1 MNWKKPTS
9 APYWPRPELWTRR
22 PKRWASMLRPC
33 IANASSTT
41 CEQHPMKLAM
51 KLRTRLFLSISA
63 LITVALLGLLL
74 GLVSVMQ
81 MAKSQEALIKH
92 NFVTLDLG
100 LKLRQNLGDQLV
112 MMLNEQPDRNA
123 LQQAQEQFRELLAQG
138 VEHDAQNS
146 IDTGFDQARV
156 DYQQFLQTYQQNR
169 DGAPSLRDD
178 AALSDSFN
186 KLRNGLLAAHKQA
199 LTNINEAESNSRER
213 ALWVAALLGLVGI
226 AVLGIGF
233 ITAHGI
239 ARRFGAP
246 IEALA
251 KAADNIGQG
260 NFEVTLPISSAAEM
274 NLLTRRFGIMA
285 EALRQHQATNI
296 DELLAGQQRLQAV
309 LDSIDDGLLMIDRQ
323 GRLEHLNPVAQR
335 QLGWDEDRLGQ
346 GLGEALQ
353 RPELDEQL
361 YLTLRGGTLD
371 RAPDDLSVEVDGET
385 RLLTYSLTPVSHT
398 KGHILGAVMVLHDV
412 TEQRAFERVRSEFV
426 LRASH
431 ELRTPVTG
439 MHMAFGLLQE
449 RVHFPTESRE
459 ADLLNTVNEEMQR
472 LMQLINDLLNF
483 SRYQN
488 GLQKLTLGPCDVSE
502 MLNNARQRFAD
513 QAEEQNI
520 VIVVEIQEPL
530 PHLHADHTQL
540 DRVLDNL
547 LDNALRHTPQNGLI
561 RLQARRHGERV
572 IISVEDN
579 GEGIAYGQQGRIF
592 EPFVQVGRKK
602 GGAGLGLALCKEIVQ
617 LHGGRMGVYSRPTQ
631 GTQFYMALPL

>member
-1 MNWKKPTS
+1 
-9 APYWPRPELWTRR
+9 
-22 PKRWASMLRPC
+22 
-33 IANASSTT
+33 
-41 CEQHPMKLAM
+41 MKLAM

-81 MAKSQEALIKH
+81 MAATQEALVRE

-100 LKLRQNLGDQLV
+100 LKLRQTLGDQLMV
-112 MMLNEQPDRNA
+112 MVNETPNPAAFESSRQRY
-123 LQQAQEQFRELLAQG
+123 LQLLDEGIAHEQAGNGDLY
-138 VEHDAQNS
+138 
-146 IDTGFDQARV
+146 GFKQAKADYLDFLEAYSQAREPTQV
-156 DYQQFLQTYQQNR
+156 LS
-169 DGAPSLRDD
+169 GKE
-178 AALSDSFN
+178 ALTEKFN
-186 KLRNGLLAAHKQA
+186 ALRNGLITEHKRA
-199 LTNINEAESNSRER
+199 LDSINDTERRARER
-213 ALWVAALLGLVGI
+213 ALLIAGLLGLVGL
-226 AVLGIGF
+226 AVLIIGF
-233 ITAHGI
+233 VTAHAI

-246 IEALA
+246 IEALVQ
-251 KAADNIGQG
+251 AADNIGQG
-260 NFEVTLPISSAAEM
+260 NFEVTLPVSSAVEM
-274 NLLTRRFGIMA
+274 NQLTKRFGIMA
-285 EALRQHQATNI
+285 EALREHQAMNI

-309 LDSIDDGLLMIDRQ
+309 LDSIDDGLLMIDRD
-323 GRLEHLNPVAQR
+323 GHLEHLNPVAQR
-335 QLGWDEDRLGQ
+335 QLGWDTDRLGQ
-346 GLGEALQ
+346 GLGTALE

-361 YLTLRGGTLD
+361 QLVLRGGTLE
-371 RAPDDLSVEVDGET
+371 RAPEDLSVEVDGES

-398 KGHILGAVMVLHDV
+398 QGHILGAVMVLHDV

-439 MHMAFGLLQE
+439 MHMAFGLFRE
-449 RVHFPTESRE
+449 RAKFPADSRE
-459 ADLLNTVNEEMQR
+459 ADLLDTVNEEMQR

-488 GLQKLTLGPCDVSE
+488 GLQKLTLAPCVIDDLLE
-502 MLNNARQRFAD
+502 QARARFAG
-513 QAEEQNI
+513 ASALKGIELL
-520 VIVVEIQEPL
+520 VEVQGPL
-530 PHLHADHTQL
+530 PRLQVDQGQL

-547 LDNALRHTPQNGLI
+547 IDNALRHTAEGGLI

-617 LHGGRMGVYSRPTQ
+617 LHGGRMGVYSRPGQ
-631 GTQFYMALPL
+631 GTQFYMALAV

>member
-1 MNWKKPTS
+1 
-9 APYWPRPELWTRR
+9 
-22 PKRWASMLRPC
+22 
-33 IANASSTT
+33 
-41 CEQHPMKLAM
+41 MKLAM

-81 MAKSQEALIKH
+81 MASSQEALVRN
-92 NFVTLDLG
+92 NFATLDLG
-100 LKLRQNLGDQLV
+100 LKLRQTLGDQLIV
-112 MMLNEQPDRNA
+112 MLSDQPDDGAFERSR
-123 LQQAQEQFRELLAQG
+123 QKYFELLDEGIAHEQKG
-138 VEHDAQNS
+138 DGIQY
-146 IDTGFDQARV
+146 GFSQAKA
-156 DYQQFLQTYQQNR
+156 DYQSFLEAYAQSR
-169 DGAPSLRDD
+169 DTTHVLSGNE
-178 AALSDSFN
+178 ALTEKFN
-186 KLRNGLLAAHKQA
+186 ALRNGLLTEHKRA
-199 LTNINEAESNSRER
+199 LDNINETQRSARDR
-213 ALWVAALLGLVGI
+213 ALLVAGLLGLVGL
-226 AVLGIGF
+226 AVLIIGF
-233 ITAHGI
+233 ITAHAI

-251 KAADNIGQG
+251 QAADNIGQG
-260 NFEVTLPISSAAEM
+260 NFEVTLPISSAVEM
-274 NLLTRRFGIMA
+274 NLLTKRFGIMA
-285 EALRQHQATNI
+285 EALREHQATNI

-309 LDSIDDGLLMIDRQ
+309 LDSIDDGLLMIDR
-323 GRLEHLNPVAQR
+323 GGYLEHLNPVAQR
-335 QLGWDEDRLGQ
+335 QLGWDADRLGQ
-346 GLGEALQ
+346 GLGSALE

-361 YLTLRGGTLD
+361 QLVLRGGTLE
-371 RAPDDLSVEVDGET
+371 RAPEDLSIEVDGES

-398 KGHILGAVMVLHDV
+398 QGHILGAVMVLHDV

-439 MHMAFGLLQE
+439 MHMAFGLFRE
-449 RVHFPTESRE
+449 RAKFPEDSRE
-459 ADLLNTVNEEMQR
+459 ADLLDTVNEEMQR

-488 GLQKLTLGPCDVSE
+488 GLQKLTLAPCSIDE
-502 MLNNARQRFAD
+502 LLEEARLRFAGVAQD
-513 QAEEQNI
+513 SGI
-520 VIVVEIQEPL
+520 DLLVEVQGPL
-530 PHLHADHTQL
+530 PRLQADKVQL

-547 LDNALRHTPQNGLI
+547 IDNALRHTGPDGQI

-617 LHGGRMGVYSRPTQ
+617 LHGGRMGVYSRPGQ
-631 GTQFYMALPL
+631 GTQFYMALAV

>member
-1 MNWKKPTS
+1 
-9 APYWPRPELWTRR
+9 
-22 PKRWASMLRPC
+22 
-33 IANASSTT
+33 
-41 CEQHPMKLAM
+41 MKLAM
-51 KLRTRLFLSISA
+51 KLRTRLFFSISA
-63 LITVALLGLLL
+63 LITVALLGLVL

-81 MAKSQEALIKH
+81 MASSQESLIQQ
-92 NFVTLDLG
+92 NFVTLDTG

-112 MMLNEQPDRNA
+112 MMLNETPNSERLGK
-123 LQQAQEQFRELLAQG
+123 LQDQFRVLLEQG
-138 VEHDAQNS
+138 VENDERNNV
-146 IDTGFDQARV
+146 DNGFHEARA
-156 DYQQFLQTYQQNR
+156 DYQKFVDAYEASRQSARSMR
-169 DGAPSLRDD
+169 DNTELTEA
-178 AALSDSFN
+178 FN
-186 KLRNGLLAAHKQA
+186 NLRNNLLVAHRQS
-199 LTNINEAESNSRER
+199 LDNISKVEIHSRER
-213 ALWVAALLGLVGI
+213 ALWVAGLLGLVGI
-226 AVLGIGF
+226 AVLCIGF

-251 KAADNIGQG
+251 KAADSIGKG
-260 NFEVTLPISSAAEM
+260 NFEVTLPIASGAEM

-285 EALRQHQATNI
+285 EALRQHQVTNV

-335 QLGWDEDRLGQ
+335 QLGWEEPKLGQ
-346 GLGEALQ
+346 GLGAALE

-361 YLTLRGGTLD
+361 YLTLRGGTLE
-371 RAPDDLSVEVDGET
+371 RAPEDLSIEVDGES

-439 MHMAFGLLQE
+439 MHMAFGLFRE
-449 RVHFPTESRE
+449 RSKFPPDSRE
-459 ADLLNTVNEEMQR
+459 SDLLDTVNEEMQR

-488 GLQKLTLGPCDVSE
+488 GLQKLALAPVSIE
-502 MLNNARQRFAD
+502 DMLEEARQRFEEKAH
-513 QAEEQNI
+513 EQNI
-520 VIVVEIQEPL
+520 VLSIETQEPL
-530 PHLHADHTQL
+530 PRLHADRAQL
-540 DRVLDNL
+540 ERVLDNL
-547 LDNALRHTPQNGLI
+547 MDNALRHTPENGLI

-617 LHGGRMGVYSRPTQ
+617 LHGGRMGVYSRPGQ

>member
-1 MNWKKPTS
+1 
-9 APYWPRPELWTRR
+9 
-22 PKRWASMLRPC
+22 
-33 IANASSTT
+33 
-41 CEQHPMKLAM
+41 MKLAM

-81 MAKSQEALIKH
+81 MARTQESLIQH
-92 NFVTLDLG
+92 NFAILDLG

-112 MMLNEQPDRNA
+112 LMTGAKRD
-123 LQQAQEQFRELLAQG
+123 QAELERIQSQFEELLEEGSVQ
-138 VEHDAQNS
+138 DTQQNVRNGFEKTKGDYRQF
-146 IDTGFDQARV
+146 IDTWKQYCNDARGIRGV
-156 DYQQFLQTYQQNR
+156 PQ
-169 DGAPSLRDD
+169 
-178 AALSDSFN
+178 LSDSFDN
-186 KLRNGLLAAHKQA
+186 LRNGLLAVHRKA
-199 LTNINEAESNSRER
+199 LENISSAEINSRDR
-213 ALWVAALLGLVGI
+213 ALWIAGLLGLVGL
-226 AVLGIGF
+226 AVLCIGF
-233 ITAHGI
+233 VTAHGI

-251 KAADNIGQG
+251 KAADRIGEG
-260 NFEVTLPISSAAEM
+260 DYEVTLPISSAAEM

-323 GRLEHLNPVAQR
+323 GHLEHLNPVAQR
-335 QLGWDEDRLGQ
+335 QLGWDESRLGQ
-346 GLGEALQ
+346 SLGDALG

-361 YLTLRGGTLD
+361 HLVLRGGTLE
-371 RAPDDLSVEVDGET
+371 RAPEDLAIEIDGES
-385 RLLTYSLTPVSHT
+385 RLLTYSMTPVSHT

-449 RVHFPTESRE
+449 RLHFAPETRE
-459 ADLLNTVNEEMQR
+459 ADLLNTVTEEMQR

-488 GLQKLTLGPCDVSE
+488 GLQKLKLAPCSIETLLEEARARFEDKALEQDIVL
-502 MLNNARQRFAD
+502 MLD
-513 QAEEQNI
+513 M
-520 VIVVEIQEPL
+520 QEPM
-530 PHLHADHTQL
+530 PRLHADQSQL
-540 DRVLDNL
+540 ERVLDNL

-561 RLQARRHGERV
+561 RLQARRHGERA

-617 LHGGRMGVYSRPTQ
+617 LHGGRMGVYSRPGQ

>member
-1 MNWKKPTS
+1 
-9 APYWPRPELWTRR
+9 
-22 PKRWASMLRPC
+22 
-33 IANASSTT
+33 
-41 CEQHPMKLAM
+41 MKLTM

-81 MAKSQEALIKH
+81 MAKAQESLVQQ
-92 NFVTLDLG
+92 NFITLDLG

-112 MMLNEQPDRNA
+112 MMLKGQPDQA
-123 LQQAQEQFRELLAQG
+123 AILQARQQFQSLLAQG
-138 VEHDAQNS
+138 IENDTQNNLHNGFTQ
-146 IDTGFDQARV
+146 TGV
-156 DYQQFLQTYQQNR
+156 DYQRFIQDFEQSQRQPSEMR
-169 DGAPSLRDD
+169 DKV
-178 AALSDSFN
+178 ALTSSFDV
-186 KLRNGLLAAHKQA
+186 LRNGLIDAHRQA
-199 LTNINEAESNSRER
+199 LENINQTQNSARER
-213 ALWVAALLGLVGI
+213 ALWVSALLGLVGI
-226 AVLGIGF
+226 AVLCIGF

-239 ARRFGAP
+239 AQRFGAP

-335 QLGWDEDRLGQ
+335 QLGWDENRLGQ
-346 GLGEALQ
+346 GLGAALQ

-361 YLTLRGGTLD
+361 YLTLRGGSLD
-371 RAPDDLSVEVDGET
+371 RAPDDLAIEVDGES

-398 KGHILGAVMVLHDV
+398 KGHILGAVMVLRDV

-449 RVHFPTESRE
+449 RVHFAADSRE
-459 ADLLNTVNEEMQR
+459 TDLLNTVNEEMQR

-488 GLQKLTLGPCDVSE
+488 GLQKLSLAPCALDD
-502 MLNNARQRFAD
+502 LLDQARQRFAE
-513 QAEEQNI
+513 QADEQNI
-520 VIVVEIQEPL
+520 ALLVEIQEPL
-530 PHLHADHTQL
+530 PRLNGDKTQL
-540 DRVLDNL
+540 ERVLDNL

-572 IISVEDN
+572 IVSIEDN

-617 LHGGRMGVYSRPTQ
+617 LHGGRMGVYSRPGQ
-631 GTQFYMALPL
+631 GTQFYMALPI

>member
-1 MNWKKPTS
+1 
-9 APYWPRPELWTRR
+9 
-22 PKRWASMLRPC
+22 
-33 IANASSTT
+33 
-41 CEQHPMKLAM
+41 M

-81 MAKSQEALIKH
+81 MARTQESLIQH
-92 NFVTLDLG
+92 NFAILDLG

-112 MMLNEQPDRNA
+112 LMTGANRD
-123 LQQAQEQFRELLAQG
+123 QAELERIQNQFEELLEEGSVQ
-138 VEHDAQNS
+138 DTQQNVRNGFEKTKGDYRQF
-146 IDTGFDQARV
+146 IDTWKQYGNDARGIRGVPQLSESFD
-156 DYQQFLQTYQQNR
+156 N
-169 DGAPSLRDD
+169 
-178 AALSDSFN
+178 
-186 KLRNGLLAAHKQA
+186 LRNGLLTVHRKA
-199 LTNINEAESNSRER
+199 LENISSAEINSRDR
-213 ALWVAALLGLVGI
+213 ALWIAGLLGLVGL
-226 AVLGIGF
+226 AVLCIGF
-233 ITAHGI
+233 VTAHGI

-251 KAADNIGQG
+251 KAADRIGEG
-260 NFEVTLPISSAAEM
+260 DYEVTLPISSAAEM

-323 GRLEHLNPVAQR
+323 GHLEHLNPVAQR
-335 QLGWDEDRLGQ
+335 QLGWDESRLGQ
-346 GLGEALQ
+346 SLGDALG

-361 YLTLRGGTLD
+361 HLVLRGGTLE
-371 RAPDDLSVEVDGET
+371 RAPEDLSIEIDGES
-385 RLLTYSLTPVSHT
+385 RLLTYSMTPVSHT

-449 RVHFPTESRE
+449 RLHFAPETRE
-459 ADLLNTVNEEMQR
+459 ADLLNTVTEEMQR

-488 GLQKLTLGPCDVSE
+488 GLQKLKLAPCSIETLLEEARARFEDKALEQDIVL
-502 MLNNARQRFAD
+502 MLD
-513 QAEEQNI
+513 M
-520 VIVVEIQEPL
+520 QEPM
-530 PHLHADHTQL
+530 PRLHADQSQL
-540 DRVLDNL
+540 ERVLDNL

-561 RLQARRHGERV
+561 RLQARRHGERA

-617 LHGGRMGVYSRPTQ
+617 LHGGRMGVYSRPGQ

>member
-1 MNWKKPTS
+1 
-9 APYWPRPELWTRR
+9 
-22 PKRWASMLRPC
+22 
-33 IANASSTT
+33 
-41 CEQHPMKLAM
+41 M

-81 MAKSQEALIKH
+81 MAKAQESLVQQ
-92 NFVTLDLG
+92 NFITLDVG
-100 LKLRQNLGDQLV
+100 LKLRQNLVDQLV
-112 MMLNEQPDRNA
+112 MMLKGQPDQA
-123 LQQAQEQFRELLAQG
+123 AILQARQQFQALLAQG
-138 VEHDAQNS
+138 IENDAQNNLQN
-146 IDTGFDQARV
+146 GFTQARV
-156 DYQQFLQTYQQNR
+156 DYQRFIQDFEQSQRQPAGTR
-169 DGAPSLRDD
+169 DNV
-178 AALSDSFN
+178 ALTNSFDV
-186 KLRNGLLAAHKQA
+186 LRNGLIDAHRHA
-199 LTNINEAESNSRER
+199 LENINQTQNTARER
-213 ALWVAALLGLVGI
+213 ALWIAALLGLVGI
-226 AVLGIGF
+226 AILCIGF

-239 ARRFGAP
+239 AQRFGAP

-274 NLLTRRFGIMA
+274 SLLTRRFGIMA

-335 QLGWDEDRLGQ
+335 QLGWDENRLGQ

-353 RPELDEQL
+353 HPELDEQL
-361 YLTLRGGTLD
+361 YLTLRGGSLD
-371 RAPDDLSVEVDGET
+371 RVPDDLAIEVDGES

-398 KGHILGAVMVLHDV
+398 KGHILGAVMVLRDV

-439 MHMAFGLLQE
+439 MHMAFGLFQE
-449 RVHFPTESRE
+449 RVHFAADSRE

-488 GLQKLTLGPCDVSE
+488 GLQKLSLAPCALDD
-502 MLNNARQRFAD
+502 LLDQARQRFAE
-513 QAEEQNI
+513 QADEQNI
-520 VIVVEIQEPL
+520 VLLVEIQEPL
-530 PHLHADHTQL
+530 PHLNADKAQL
-540 DRVLDNL
+540 ERVLDNL

-572 IISVEDN
+572 IVSIEDN

-617 LHGGRMGVYSRPTQ
+617 LHGGRMGVYSRPGQ
-631 GTQFYMALPL
+631 GTQFYMALPI